1 MHEPEFRTSRIA
13 IALGFLAVLAVGGGG
28 FLIGRYMAPQPH
40 ATQAAPSAPMITLPT
55 ERPML
60 SRADFLS
67 LAGKAADAVASGA
80 PVPQEVRDAAGRR
93 FDLVMPVGCDAPS
106 EERKDRPSW
115 SYDESRGRLRIT
127 IPAITW
133 EPADWR
139 LGDTPKINA
148 IEGFW
153 ITRPWTSSDTCPP
166 PVALPTP
173 ADQPAEASAQEAAP
187 KERATKEQ
195 TGPDSDTQPTPPA
208 AAADDAAPAPLAP
221 RARETLAVAQFFLD
235 NGTSGIRRMGRPY
248 SIITRIAPDQ
258 LKAAQGFRIRLTG
271 RIDRVP
277 GGDPVQ
283 CTQPL
288 GRDNP
293 PSCVIATVL
302 DEVRVENPATGAVLA
317 TWSAGHSSR

>member
-40 ATQAAPSAPMITLPT
+40 ATQAPPPAPMITLPT
-55 ERPML
+55 ERPLL

-67 LAGKAADAVASGA
+67 LAGKAADAVASGT
-80 PVPQEVRDAAGRR
+80 PMPQDVRDAAGRR

-106 EERKDRPSW
+106 DERKDRPSW

-139 LGDTPKINA
+139 LGDKPKINA

-153 ITRPWTSSDTCPP
+153 ITRPWTSSDTCPA
-166 PVALPTP
+166 PVALPMP
-173 ADQPAEASAQEAAP
+173 AGQPAETPAKGSAP
-187 KERATKEQ
+187 KESAK
-195 TGPDSDTQPTPPA
+195 PDSDKEGTPPVTA
-208 AAADDAAPAPLAP
+208 AEDAAPAPLAP

-235 NGTSGIRRMGRPY
+235 NGTTGIRRMGRPY

-293 PSCVIATVL
+293 PSCVVATVL